1 MVPLAVFLALASI
14 IGTTAPADHGR
25 NLSPD
30 HEHGTNT
37 RLAHLLHSK
46 HAMTQYRKKRDTSD
60 DPRCAP
66 FMYEPGK
73 RALSNPMNPEDQGKP
88 SDKLTYSNRT
98 TCITTI
104 DAGGGGQV
112 IVLSFVDKFHMEDR
126 PPKCEYDFLEIRDGK
141 FGYALPAYKFCGNS
155 FPPTITSAGP
165 YLWLK
170 FQSDD
175 SIEYSGFKINIEIQ
189 PNSMSRDY
197 TIQVW
202 WEQLPTTMTS
212 ACPCLWLELQLDDI
226 IEYSGFKI
234 NIEFQLNSMSREIPE
249 SCIINKKDEKFGWIA
264 SEDEDA
270 DACRKESPNTL
281 DIQWRI
287 ETPANTRIYLNF
299 TEYKLSFPNECEDN
313 LVQVFGAEPNFDH
326 KLAFYCGSV
335 ANPVTTKVEDD
346 GLGPSNVMYV
356 RMFATNKAKASHFQA
371 HFTSFRTLKG
381 DGKFILLG
389 FFVIIMETVT
399 ASHRIN
405 LLTESCD
412 ATELDCQDGTCID
425 STLACNGIADCRLK
439 SDEDSESCKEA
450 AQSLVKEPHILVILV
465 IFSLILSGM
474 SLVFLFKCIRKLHQD
489 HKYIKEHLA
498 KSCEDRLD
506 KLAETQLTLDPNL
519 LDPEPRASLER
530 ENHTNEMYKQ
540 QRNKRKSSSI
550 ESDFLHRDTSLD
562 RNHDWPESVPVPTEE
577 IRIEYKGRPRRSDT
591 SKKEES
597 LRSKGSK
604 EEERKEIR
612 DVSVGAPDTKES
624 GCQTRESLFQM
635 DTAPSSD
642 GTNSSNSRGFSTF
655 GYSGATIVQPSPAPA
670 NTSEITI
677 ELLRQVT
684 PQESIKQKKFD
695 RRPMS
700 SETTRSAPDVIIVS
714 KPIR

>member
-1 MVPLAVFLALASI
+1 MDPI
-14 IGTTAPADHGR
+14 ILT
-25 NLSPD
+25 
-30 HEHGTNT
+30 
-37 RLAHLLHSK
+37 
-46 HAMTQYRKKRDTSD
+46 
-60 DPRCAP
+60 
-66 FMYEPGK
+66 
-73 RALSNPMNPEDQGKP
+73 EDQRNIP
-88 SDKLTYSNRT
+88 
-98 TCITTI
+98 
-104 DAGGGGQV
+104 GGGGQV

-175 SIEYSGFKINIEIQ
+175 SIEYSGFKINIEFQ
-189 PNSMSRDY
+189 P
-197 TIQVW
+197 
-202 WEQLPTTMTS
+202 
-212 ACPCLWLELQLDDI
+212 
-226 IEYSGFKI
+226 
-234 NIEFQLNSMSREIPE
+234 NSMSREIPE
-249 SCIINKKDEKFGWIA
+249 SCIISKKDDKFGWIA
-264 SEDEDA
+264 SEDDDA
-270 DACRKESPNTL
+270 DACRKESPTTL

-381 DGKFILLG
+381 D
-389 FFVIIMETVT
+389 
-399 ASHRIN
+399 
-405 LLTESCD
+405 ESCD

-425 STLACNGIADCRLK
+425 SSLACNGIADCRLK
-439 SDEDSESCKEA
+439 SDEDPESCKEA

-562 RNHDWPESVPVPTEE
+562 HHHDWPESGPVPAEDV
-577 IRIEYKGRPRRSDT
+577 RIEYKGRPRRSDT
-591 SKKEES
+591 SKREES

-604 EEERKEIR
+604 EEARKEIR
-612 DVSVGAPDTKES
+612 DASVGAPDTKES
-624 GCQTRESLFQM
+624 GCQTRESLFQV

-655 GYSGATIVQPSPAPA
+655 GYSGATIVRPSPAPA

>member
-1 MVPLAVFLALASI
+1 MVPLAFLALASI

-25 NLSPD
+25 NLIPGV
-30 HEHGTNT
+30 HGTNF
-37 RLAHLLHSK
+37 RPHLLYSK
-46 HAMTQYRKKRDTSD
+46 SAMVHYRKKRDTSD

-66 FMYEPGK
+66 FMYEPNK
-73 RALSNPMNPEDQGKP
+73 KFLTNPINEEDQGKP
-88 SDKLTYSNRT
+88 SDKITYSNRT

-104 DAGGGGQV
+104 DAGGSGQV

-126 PPKCEYDFLEIRDGK
+126 PPKCEYDYLEIRDGK
-141 FGYALPAYKFCGNS
+141 FGYALPAYKFCGSS

-165 YLWLK
+165 SLWLK

-175 SIEYSGFKINIEIQ
+175 SIEYSGFKINIDFQ
-189 PNSMSRDY
+189 QNS
-197 TIQVW
+197 
-202 WEQLPTTMTS
+202 L
-212 ACPCLWLELQLDDI
+212 
-226 IEYSGFKI
+226 
-234 NIEFQLNSMSREIPE
+234 SREIPE
-249 SCIINKKDEKFGWIA
+249 ACIISKTGEKFGWIA
-264 SEDEDA
+264 SDDEDA
-270 DACRKESPNTL
+270 KACLDESPNTL

-313 LVQVFGAEPNFDH
+313 LVQVFGAESNFDH

-335 ANPVTTKVEDD
+335 ANPVTTKAEDE
-346 GLGPSNVMYV
+346 GLGPSNIMFV
-356 RMFATNKAKASHFQA
+356 RMFATTKAKASKFMA

-381 DGKFILLG
+381 DQ
-389 FFVIIMETVT
+389 
-399 ASHRIN
+399 
-405 LLTESCD
+405 SCD
-412 ATELDCQDGTCID
+412 PSSELDCQDGTCID
-425 STLACNGIADCRLK
+425 SSLACNGIADCRLK
-439 SDEDSESCKEA
+439 SDEDPESCKEA
-450 AQSLVKEPHILVILV
+450 AQSLVKEPHILVILI

-562 RNHDWPESVPVPTEE
+562 HHHDWPESIPVPEDD

-624 GCQTRESLFQM
+624 GCQTRESLFQV

-655 GYSGATIVQPSPAPA
+655 GYSGATIVRPSPAPA

>member
-37 RLAHLLHSK
+37 RLAHLLYSK
-46 HAMTQYRKKRDTSD
+46 HAMTHYRKKRDTSD

-73 RALSNPMNPEDQGKP
+73 RALTNPMNPEDQGKP
-88 SDKLTYSNRT
+88 SDKLTYSNHT

-175 SIEYSGFKINIEIQ
+175 SIEYSGFKINIEFQ
-189 PNSMSRDY
+189 PNSMSR
-197 TIQVW
+197 
-202 WEQLPTTMTS
+202 ELPPLS
-212 ACPCLWLELQLDDI
+212 PPPYLWLKFQSDDS

-234 NIEFQLNSMSREIPE
+234 NIEIQPNSMSREIPE
-249 SCIINKKDEKFGWIA
+249 SCIISKKDDKFGWIA
-264 SEDEDA
+264 SEDDDA
-270 DACRKESPNTL
+270 DACRKESPTTL

-381 DGKFILLG
+381 D
-389 FFVIIMETVT
+389 
-399 ASHRIN
+399 
-405 LLTESCD
+405 ESCD

-425 STLACNGIADCRLK
+425 SSLACNGIADCRLK
-439 SDEDSESCKEA
+439 SDEDPESCKEA

-530 ENHTNEMYKQ
+530 ENHTNEMYKK

-562 RNHDWPESVPVPTEE
+562 HHHDWPESVPVPAED

-604 EEERKEIR
+604 EEARKEIR
-612 DVSVGAPDTKES
+612 DASVGAPDTKES
-624 GCQTRESLFQM
+624 GCQTRESLFQV

-655 GYSGATIVQPSPAPA
+655 GYSGATIVRPSPAPV

>member
-30 HEHGTNT
+30 HEYRTNT
-37 RLAHLLHSK
+37 RLAHLLYSK
-46 HAMTQYRKKRDTSD
+46 HAMTHYRKKRDSSD

-73 RALSNPMNPEDQGKP
+73 RALTNPMNPEDQGKP
-88 SDKLTYSNRT
+88 SDKLTYSNHT

-175 SIEYSGFKINIEIQ
+175 SIEYSGFKINIEFQ
-189 PNSMSRDY
+189 P
-197 TIQVW
+197 
-202 WEQLPTTMTS
+202 
-212 ACPCLWLELQLDDI
+212 
-226 IEYSGFKI
+226 
-234 NIEFQLNSMSREIPE
+234 NSMSREIPE
-249 SCIINKKDEKFGWIA
+249 SCIINKKDDKFGWIA

-270 DACRKESPNTL
+270 EACRKESPTTL

-335 ANPVTTKVEDD
+335 ANPVTTKVEDE

-381 DGKFILLG
+381 D
-389 FFVIIMETVT
+389 
-399 ASHRIN
+399 
-405 LLTESCD
+405 ESCD
-412 ATELDCQDGTCID
+412 GTTELDCQDGTCID
-425 STLACNGIADCRLK
+425 SSLGCNGIADCRLK
-439 SDEDSESCKEA
+439 SDEDPESCKEA

-540 QRNKRKSSSI
+540 QRNKRKVCNDKLAETLLTLDPNLLDPEPRASLERENHTNEMYKQQRNKRKSSSI

-562 RNHDWPESVPVPTEE
+562 HHHDWPESVPVPAED

-604 EEERKEIR
+604 EEERKENR

-624 GCQTRESLFQM
+624 GCQTRESLFQV

-655 GYSGATIVQPSPAPA
+655 GYSGATVVRPSPAPA